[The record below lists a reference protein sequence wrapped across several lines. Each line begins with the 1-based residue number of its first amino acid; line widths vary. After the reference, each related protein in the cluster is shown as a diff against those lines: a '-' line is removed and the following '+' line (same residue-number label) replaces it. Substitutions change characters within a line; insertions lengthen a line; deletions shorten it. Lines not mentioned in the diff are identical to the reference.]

1 MLQQLFSRLGVFGLL
16 ATLALIPVPA
26 AQAQDLRE
34 FGTASGWDVLID
46 PGKSMGCLIQA
57 EFENGA
63 LVRIGFD
70 KKQGGGYVTAF
81 NEAWG
86 GIEEGTV
93 YPILFDLDGQ
103 EYDGEGTAV
112 FLGDVPGIEID
123 FDNIDLFLDIMKK
136 NVLSLFN
143 ENGLV
148 MEISLEGTFNA
159 MDFATECQKEVDA
172 NR

>member
-1 MLQQLFSRLGVFGLL
+1 MLQQIFSRLGGFALL
-16 ATLALIPVPA
+16 ATVALTAVPA
-26 AQAQDLRE
+26 AQAQDLKE

-46 PGKSMGCLIQA
+46 PDKNMGCLIQA

-70 KKQGGGYVTAF
+70 KNKGGGYVTAF
-81 NEAWG
+81 NHDWG
-86 GIEEGTV
+86 GIEEGVV

-103 EYDGEGTAV
+103 EYEGEGTSM
-112 FLGDVPGIEID
+112 FLGDTPGIEIE
-123 FDNIDLFLDIMKK
+123 FDNLDLFLDIMKK

-159 MDFATECQKEVDA
+159 MDFATECQAEVDA